1 MTTRQEALSF
11 GMTFKD
17 VYQDTP
23 FHDPNWILVRYKKNK
38 KAFLWTYEYEGQMRI
53 NIKVDPQWRDF
64 WREAYAAVIPG
75 ISSEQGTLEYRYS
88 GWKHT
93 G

>member
-64 WREAYAAVIPG
+64 WREAYAAVIG